1 MSLMPETI
9 ARGAAACKASSVVV
23 DLTRRQ
29 MLGTTSAA
37 IAGAAVGAPLS
48 PTWKSLAASY
58 RVPDWFRDAKF
69 GIWAHWGP
77 QCQPEFGDWYARLMY
92 MQHRQPWQT
101 GESPY
106 ENHLRRFGHPSRTG
120 FIDIIG
126 QWKAEA
132 WQPEQ
137 LLRRYVKA
145 GARYFMAMGC
155 HHDNFD
161 LFASKHHEW
170 NSTRIGPKRDMVG
183 IWAPLVREA
192 GLKFGISNH
201 SSHAWHWYQPAYGYD
216 AEGPM
221 RGRRYDA
228 YWLRKK
234 HGRGKYW
241 DGLDP
246 QELYT
251 GPYYVAPAGI
261 ASAAEMDAWHDTR
274 DGQWP
279 EAAPPGNMRFV
290 QKWLLRQK
298 QLVEDYRPDLIY
310 FDDTGLPLGQAG
322 LDAAAHYYGQA
333 ASWSGSPDVVIFG
346 KKLEGLQ
353 RRAIV
358 EDVERGFVDGIRLD
372 PWQTDTCIGN
382 WHYDR
387 RLYENGGYKSAK
399 QVIQRLAD
407 VVSKNGNLLLNIPV
421 RGNGTIDGKEEAILD
436 QIAAWMSR
444 NGEAIYGTR
453 PWRVFGEGPTKPP
466 SGMLNEQEAK
476 PFTAEDI
483 RFTRKGDALYATF
496 LDWPVGEVVVRS
508 LGQTKIERID
518 LLGGPELR
526 FTATADALRF
536 TIPAPERDAF
546 VPVLRLRGAL

>member
-1 MSLMPETI
+1 MLASG
-9 ARGAAACKASSVVV
+9 GAAA
-23 DLTRRQ
+23 
-29 MLGTTSAA
+29 
-37 IAGAAVGAPLS
+37 IAPPSTATIAPTWESLAVG
-48 PTWKSLAASY
+48 Y
-58 RVPDWFRDAKF
+58 RTPDWFRDAKF

-92 MQHRQPWQT
+92 MQGPKPWQQ
-101 GESPY
+101 GETPY
-106 ENHLRRFGHPSRTG
+106 ENHLRRYGHPSSTG

-126 QWKAEA
+126 KWKAEN
-132 WQPEQ
+132 WQPED
-137 LLRRYVKA
+137 LIKRYVKA

-170 NSTRIGPKRDMVG
+170 NSTRVGPKRDIVG
-183 IWAPLVREA
+183 TWAPLVHEA

-228 YWLRKK
+228 YWLRKH
-234 HGRGKYW
+234 HGRGKFW

-251 GPYYVAPAGI
+251 GPYYVAPSGI
-261 ASAAEMDAWHDTR
+261 TSTAEMDAWHDKR
-274 DGQWP
+274 DGQWL
-279 EAAPPGNMRFV
+279 ESAPPANARFV
-290 QKWLLRQK
+290 DKWLLRQN
-298 QLVEDYRPDLIY
+298 QLVDDYRPDLMY

-322 LDAAAHYYGQA
+322 LAAVAYYYSE
-333 ASWSGSPDVVIFG
+333 ASSWGREVVVFG
-346 KKLEGLQ
+346 KKLEGVQ
-353 RRAIV
+353 SRAIV
-358 EDVERGFVDGIRLD
+358 EDVERGFVDGIRSE

-387 RLYENGGYKSAK
+387 RLYDTGGYKSAK

-421 RGNGTIDGKEEAILD
+421 RGDGTIDGKEEKIVD
-436 QIAAWMSR
+436 EIAAWMSR

-453 PWRVFGEGPTKPP
+453 PWRAFGEGPTKPP
-466 SGMLNEQEAK
+466 SGMLSEQDAK

-483 RFTRKGDALYATF
+483 RFTRKGDALYAIF
-496 LDWPVGEVVVRS
+496 LDWPQGEATIKSFGAV
-508 LGQTKIERID
+508 KAERVDVI
-518 LLGGPELR
+518 GGPEIQ
-526 FTATADALRF
+526 FTQDSDGVRVTL
-536 TIPAPERDAF
+536 PAAESGSF
-546 VPVLRLRGAL
+546 VPVLRLRGAF

>member
-1 MSLMPETI
+1 MRETI
-9 ARGAAACKASSVVV
+9 ARRAAGCKAPVVAI

-29 MLGTTSAA
+29 LLGASGAA
-37 IAGAAVGAPLS
+37 IASGAIGAPIAPS
-48 PTWKSLAASY
+48 WESLAASY

-92 MQHRQPWQT
+92 MQHRQSWQS
-101 GESPY
+101 GETQY
-106 ENHLRRFGHPSRTG
+106 ENHVRRYGHPSRTG

-126 QWKAEA
+126 QWRAEA
-132 WQPEQ
+132 WQPEE

-145 GARYFMAMGC
+145 GARYFMALGC

-161 LFASKHHEW
+161 LFASKHHGW
-170 NSTRIGPKRDMVG
+170 NSTRVGPKRDIVG
-183 IWAPLVREA
+183 SWAPLVREA

-216 AEGPM
+216 AEGAM

-228 YWLRKK
+228 YWLRKM
-234 HGRGKYW
+234 HGRGRYW

-261 ASAAEMDAWHDTR
+261 TSATEMDAWHDKR
-274 DGQWP
+274 DGQWL

-290 QKWLLRQK
+290 EKWLLRQK

-333 ASWSGSPDVVIFG
+333 SSWGREVVIFG

-358 EDVERGFVDGIRLD
+358 EDVERGFVDGIRPE

-387 RLYENGGYKSAK
+387 RLYEHGGYKSAK

-421 RGNGTIDGKEEAILD
+421 RGNGTIDGKEGAILD
-436 QIAAWMSR
+436 QIATWMSL

-466 SGMLNEQEAK
+466 SGMLNEQDAK
-476 PFTAEDI
+476 PFTAQDI
-483 RFTRKGDALYATF
+483 RFTQKGNALYAIL
-496 LDWPVGEVVVRS
+496 LDWPQGEAAI
-508 LGQTKIERID
+508 QTLDGAKVERID

-526 FTATADALRF
+526 FTQNAEGLRVS
-536 TIPAPERDAF
+536 IPQPASGSF
-546 VPVLRLRGAL
+546 IPVLRLRGEF